1 VQHFHDFDEDQL
13 DFHAYCVRKQ
23 TLRAYLDLL
32 RWEDNV
38 HSHRFYYRAATN
50 LVEVR
55 RQAPATTHSHR
66 TCPSTHARVR
76 TRHDTTRHAP
86 HAAL

>member
-1 VQHFHDFDEDQL
+1 MQHFHDCDEDQL

-55 RQAPATTHSHR
+55 RQAPATTHSH
-66 TCPSTHARVR
+66 PIERVR
-76 TRHDTTRHAP
+76 RLTPACAHDTTRHAP